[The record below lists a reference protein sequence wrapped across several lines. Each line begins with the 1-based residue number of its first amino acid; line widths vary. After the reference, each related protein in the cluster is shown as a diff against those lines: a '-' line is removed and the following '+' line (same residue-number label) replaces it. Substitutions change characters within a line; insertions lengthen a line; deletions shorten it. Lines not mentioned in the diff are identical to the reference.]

1 VYFGYLSLQSFTF
14 LAAGFVVVMTAGVGL
29 IMVYAVGTY
38 RGKRAA
44 ELWVNACVALL
55 VIGLA
60 ADMVFAVVTRQW
72 EAFLLAYGLGSLI
85 EMGILGLLFVGSMW
99 FMALRYTQSLKK

>member
-1 VYFGYLSLQSFTF
+1 VYSLQSFTF
-14 LAAGFVVVMTAGVGL
+14 LAAAFWVVMVSGVGL

-44 ELWVNACVALL
+44 QLWTNACVALL
-55 VIGLA
+55 FIGLA
-60 ADMVFAVVTRQW
+60 ADVVFAVMSGQW
-72 EAFLLAYGLGSLI
+72 DAFMNVYGSGPLL

-99 FMALRYTQSLKK
+99 FMAIRYTQGLDK

>member
-14 LAAGFVVVMTAGVGL
+14 LSAGFFVVMVAGLGLTLVYPVG
-29 IMVYAVGTY
+29 AY

-44 ELWVNACVALL
+44 ELWVKSCVAIL
-55 VIGLA
+55 VVGLA
-60 ADMVFAVVTRQW
+60 ADVAFAVASRQW
-72 EAFLLAYGLGSLI
+72 EAFLLTYGLGSLL

-99 FMALRYTQSLKK
+99 FMAVRYTQGLSK

>member
-1 VYFGYLSLQSFTF
+1 MYSLQSFTF
-14 LAAGFVVVMTAGVGL
+14 LAAAFWVVMVSGVGL

-44 ELWVNACVALL
+44 QLWTNACVALL
-55 VIGLA
+55 VVGLA
-60 ADMVFAVVTRQW
+60 ADMAFAVLTGQW
-72 EAFLLAYGLGSLI
+72 QSFMNVYGWGPLL

-99 FMALRYTQSLKK
+99 FMAIRYTQGLEK